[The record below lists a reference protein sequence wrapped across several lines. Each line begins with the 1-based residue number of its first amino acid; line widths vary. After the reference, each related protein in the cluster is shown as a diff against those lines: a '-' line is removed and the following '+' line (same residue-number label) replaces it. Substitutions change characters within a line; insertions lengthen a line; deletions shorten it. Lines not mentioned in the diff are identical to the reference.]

1 MRRAA
6 TNSGHGRSATES
18 NGLWWNSHSFEK
30 QSEYDADT
38 NACLVKLWYQKDD
51 ETEVLIRLLGFGPV
65 VRVLGPARFV
75 RQLRERIDK
84 QMAYLSAG
92 EPQCKD

>member
-1 MRRAA
+1 MKNKA
-6 TNSGHGRSATES
+6 
-18 NGLWWNSHSFEK
+18 
-30 QSEYDADT
+30 EYDADT
-38 NACLVKLWYQKDD
+38 NACLVKLWYQRDD
-51 ETEVLIRLLGFGPV
+51 ETGGVDSPAGLWPV